1 MQRCS
6 FLSFFILSAIPSSL
20 LMAGPLSLRE
30 AFEAARSNMESL
42 QRADTQIKQ
51 SEELKNRARAAVL
64 PTLSGVGSYTKID
77 PPAAAGQNPF
87 LLTRQYSAALR
98 LSQPLLRGGS
108 VSAFELAKDNI
119 LLARYQRNATEL
131 NLYQLVIAS
140 YYNLNAS
147 QRDVQNVEEL
157 LKFSRERVKEIRDRT
172 LIGRSRKG
180 ELVEAEAQLHKA
192 DSQFQDSRMRLF
204 EAQKTFEFYT
214 KVSSPEIQVSSNL
227 PELTGPLEDYLT
239 KLGERPDLLAARQE
253 AVVAS
258 RQIDVAKGGHY
269 PQVDLTSNY
278 YFDRTG
284 ILSTSDWDVGV
295 AVNIPLYQGG
305 GVNATVR
312 EALHGKRM
320 AELRTMEAQRTA
332 ERELSINYQNFLQL
346 REQLKALK
354 LALKKSEEAYKLN
367 RRDYQFGLVTNLD
380 VLQSLNMF
388 IETKRSHDT
397 LVAMGFL
404 NYKNLEALTGVLP

>member
-1 MQRCS
+1 
-6 FLSFFILSAIPSSL
+6 
-20 LMAGPLSLRE
+20 MAGPLSLRE